1 MAACF
6 EFSNVFNQEKTGAA
20 PPRPASPQCFHC
32 GADSASSGAAML
44 GHDFRRHERNSFN
57 ILLMP
62 AKFRMGKEADS
73 GCGYPSHS

>member
-6 EFSNVFNQEKTGAA
+6 EFSNVFNQEKTDACSST
-20 PPRPASPQCFHC
+20 ASLSSVLPLR
-32 GADSASSGAAML
+32 ADSASSGAAML

-62 AKFRMGKEADS
+62 AQFRMGKEADS
-73 GCGYPSHS
+73 GGGYPSHS